1 VGRLGTITSDDR
13 PHVVPFVFAV
23 DGETVYWAVDA
34 KPKRSDRLK
43 RLDNIRANAA
53 AEVVVDGYDE
63 DWSRLWWIRAS
74 GRARVVEDAA
84 ERGQALRLL
93 DDKYPQYAKARPT
106 GPVVAI
112 DVARWSWWSAT

>member
-1 VGRLGTITSDDR
+1 MLRDETMKPSRRSLLALDTHYFVLSDVR
-13 PHVVPFVFAV
+13 GGLKPFLAV
-23 DGETVYWAVDA
+23 Y
-34 KPKRSDRLK
+34 L
-43 RLDNIRANAA
+43 AA
-53 AEVVVDGYDE
+53 AHHM
-63 DWSRLWWIRAS
+63 
-74 GRARVVEDAA
+74 VVEDAA